1 MAGYFLLEI
10 DVKDQAA
17 YSEYLK
23 VAPATVKQ
31 YGGKY
36 LIRGGS
42 VTPVE
47 GGWNPKRLVLLEFP
61 SVEQAKRWLDSPEY
75 RKIAP
80 IRERST
86 HSKAVIVEG
95 YTET

>member
-1 MAGYFLLEI
+1 MPGYFLLEI
-10 DVKDQAA
+10 EVKDQAA
-17 YSEYLK
+17 YAEYLK

-36 LIRGGS
+36 LIRGGA

-61 SVEQAKRWLDSPEY
+61 SVDHVKKWLNSPEY
-75 RKIAP
+75 RQVAP
-80 IRERST
+80 IREHST
-86 HSKAVIVEG
+86 HSRAVIVEG
-95 YTET
+95 YAEP